1 MEFAANVSQNRSRFP
16 QIIAVA
22 RSKKVS
28 ELQKSEVQ
36 KWVEAG
42 VWLDVILGGMVL
54 VSVVGLTLSFLGR

>member
-1 MEFAANVSQNRSRFP
+1 M
-16 QIIAVA
+16 
-22 RSKKVS
+22 S

>member
-22 RSKKVS
+22 RSRKVS